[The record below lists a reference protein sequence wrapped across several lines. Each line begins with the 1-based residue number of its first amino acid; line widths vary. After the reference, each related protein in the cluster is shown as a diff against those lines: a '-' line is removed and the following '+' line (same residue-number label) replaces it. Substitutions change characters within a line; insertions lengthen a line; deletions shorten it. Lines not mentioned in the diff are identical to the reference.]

1 MVREYSDIKKK
12 AMLAKK
18 RMKMGYWQQLQYEK
32 AEMLKNMSGTEED
45 KKLASE
51 VQREKY
57 KRDSNRA
64 FDREKTDKDEVLYQK
79 IKKMLDKDECIINPI
94 GELIDKQIYGSMD
107 ESNKQR
113 YVLELSAK
121 YRELKERYYKE
132 RMSNPLDVNAKI

>member
-18 RMKMGYWQQLQYEK
+18 RMKMGYWQQLQNEK
-32 AEMLKNMSGTEED
+32 AEMLKNMSGSEED

-57 KRDSNRA
+57 KRDASRA
-64 FDREKTDKDEVLYQK
+64 INKSTIDKDEQLYQK
-79 IKKMLDKDECIINPI
+79 IKKMLDEDECVINPI
-94 GELIDKQIYGSMD
+94 GALIDQQVYGNMD

-113 YVLELSAK
+113 YILELSAK
-121 YRELKERYYKE
+121 YRELKDRYYKE
-132 RMSNPLDVNAKI
+132 RMSQSS

>member
-79 IKKMLDKDECIINPI
+79 IKKMLDEDECIINPI

>member
-1 MVREYSDIKKK
+1 MVKEYSDIKKK

-32 AEMLKNMSGTEED
+32 AEMLKKMNGTEED

-57 KRDSNRA
+57 KRDSDRA
-64 FDREKTDKDEVLYQK
+64 LNKNKSDKDEILYQK
-79 IKKMLDKDECIINPI
+79 VKTMLDENECIINPI
-94 GELIDKQIYGSMD
+94 GKLIDQQVYGKMD
-107 ESNKQR
+107 DSNKQR
-113 YVLELSAK
+113 YILELSAK

-132 RMSNPLDVNAKI
+132 RIGNPLDASTKI